1 MKGQGFMHGAV
12 LTNSN
17 SWWVGVSM
25 GLCVVK
31 AKSVIMWYVP
41 GLVRQKRRIHAWG
54 WSAGPGYSESRGQ
67 WGLLWAGSG

>member
-1 MKGQGFMHGAV
+1 
-12 LTNSN
+12 
-17 SWWVGVSM
+17 M

>member
-1 MKGQGFMHGAV
+1 
-12 LTNSN
+12 
-17 SWWVGVSM
+17 M

-31 AKSVIMWYVP
+31 AKSVIMCYVP

-67 WGLLWAGSG
+67 WGCSGLAVGRVCQPLLITNGHGHCQVG